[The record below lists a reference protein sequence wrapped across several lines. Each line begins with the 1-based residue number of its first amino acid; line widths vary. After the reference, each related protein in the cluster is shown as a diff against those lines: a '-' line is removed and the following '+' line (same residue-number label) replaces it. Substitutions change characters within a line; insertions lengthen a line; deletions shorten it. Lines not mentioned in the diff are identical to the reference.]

1 MVKKVVIVGA
11 VALGP
16 KVACRLRRLDP
27 DVEITVIDKDS
38 LISYGGCGIPY
49 YVGGD
54 VAELE
59 GLYSTIAHAKRD
71 ASFFRNIKGFNVL
84 TRTEAIE
91 IKRSEKKVV
100 VRYLDEE
107 TEGESRGEKS
117 GEETN
122 RKGKNREGELEYDKL
137 VIATGATPIRP
148 PFPGSDLPKVHVVS
162 NLHHASAIKTAISN
176 GAVERAVVIGAG
188 AIGIEMA
195 EALTDLWGIETTVVE
210 MADQVL
216 PQALGKDMARIVEKK
231 LQDRGVKLLLSQKV
245 IRINGDTENGVDS
258 VEIVGQA
265 DITDLTQKT
274 AITDKIE
281 KINITE
287 KTEKTEITE
296 ITEKI
301 TLPCDMV
308 ILAAGV
314 RPNSE
319 LAVAAGLAVGRN
331 RGILV
336 NRCMQTTD
344 PDIYAGGDCAEFTN
358 LVSGLD
364 CVMPLGSLANRQGRI
379 IATNINGGND
389 QFPGSVGTFCIKIFD
404 MGVAKA
410 GLTFAQAKA
419 AGFDPVQAVVAQSD
433 RAHFFPDAEFMFM
446 KLIADRKTRTVLGVE
461 AAGPQGDAV
470 KARVDAVAPLLKF
483 GVDVSEI
490 CNLEVSYSPPYA
502 SAMDVVNN
510 AGNALDN
517 TLNGNLKSV
526 DTFEFIELLKK
537 GGITVLDVR
546 SSVQAAPFIGKYP
559 EQWINIPQ
567 DELRRRWEEI
577 LEHVPVKMAAD
588 LSSDSSSE
596 SESGSNL
603 NLRSNSDLSLDLS
616 TNSNLPSNKPLYIIC
631 GTGPRSYE
639 TQVFLNSKGITN
651 TRNVQGGYAMV
662 LAIHSSLV

>member
-1 MVKKVVIVGA
+1 MAEKILIIGA

-16 KVACRLRRLDP
+16 KVACRLRRINP
-27 DVEITVIDKDS
+27 DVDITVIDRDS

-71 ASFFRNIKGFNVL
+71 VPFFRNVKGFNVL
-84 TRTEAIE
+84 TRVEALE

-100 VRYLDEE
+100 VRYLDE
-107 TEGESRGEKS
+107 GRD
-117 GEETN
+117 
-122 RKGKNREGELEYDKL
+122 GELDYDKL

-176 GAVERAVVIGAG
+176 GEVERAVVIGAG

-195 EALTDLWGIETTVVE
+195 EALTDLWGVETTIVE

-216 PQALGKDMARIVEKK
+216 PQALGRDMARIVEKK
-231 LQDRGVKLLLSQKV
+231 LEDKGVKLILSQKV
-245 IRINGDTENGVDS
+245 IRINGSIENGADS
-258 VEIVGQA
+258 VEVVDQSKS
-265 DITDLTQKT
+265 TLTIKSESTNQSLTNQSVKPT
-274 AITDKIE
+274 Q
-281 KINITE
+281 N
-287 KTEKTEITE
+287 
-296 ITEKI
+296 

-319 LAVAAGLAVGRN
+319 LATAAGLAIGRN

-344 PDIYAGGDCAEFTN
+344 PNIYAGGDCAEFTN

-379 IATNINGGND
+379 IATNINGGNE
-389 QFPGSVGTFCIKIFD
+389 QFTGSVGTFCIKVFD
-404 MGVAKA
+404 VGVAKA
-410 GLTFAQAKA
+410 GLTVNQAKS
-419 AGFDPVQAVVAQSD
+419 AGFDPVYAVVAQSD
-433 RAHFFPDAEFMFM
+433 RAHFYPDSEFMFM

-502 SAMDVVNN
+502 SAMDIVNN

-526 DTFEFIELLKK
+526 DTFEFLELLKQGNIK
-537 GGITVLDVR
+537 VVDVR
-546 SSVQAAPFIGKYP
+546 SHIQAAPFVEKYP

-567 DELRRRWEEI
+567 DELRNRFGEI
-577 LEHVPVKMAAD
+577 LEKLKCDDA
-588 LSSDSSSE
+588 
-596 SESGSNL
+596 
-603 NLRSNSDLSLDLS
+603 
-616 TNSNLPSNKPLYIIC
+616 PLYLIC

-651 TRNVQGGYAMV
+651 TRNVQGGYGMI
-662 LAIHSSLV
+662 LAIHPPLV